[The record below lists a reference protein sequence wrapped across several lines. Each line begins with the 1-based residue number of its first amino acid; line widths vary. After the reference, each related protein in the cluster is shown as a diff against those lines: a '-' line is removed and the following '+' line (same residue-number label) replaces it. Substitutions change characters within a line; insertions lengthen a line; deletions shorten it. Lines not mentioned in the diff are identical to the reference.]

1 MKIPSAITLD
11 DLKKEPVTPVGRY
24 AHRFHHRPPLWYY
37 RWIGVERVDAMCRKA
52 LEEDRP
58 VESWAIV
65 RAGSWAWNETLG
77 EGRPPR
83 LSKRRLL
90 HPLR

>member
-1 MKIPSAITLD
+1 MNIPFEITID

-37 RWIGVERVDAMCRKA
+37 RWLGEEQIDAVCRKA

-58 VESWAIV
+58 VRPWAIV
-65 RAGSWAWNETLG
+65 KYGSWAWDEPHGKGLP
-77 EGRPPR
+77 EGV
-83 LSKRRLL
+83 
-90 HPLR
+90 HF